1 MDEPSEQRIA
11 NDIARQQMEN
21 DPNSIYADTL
31 REDKISNFIQQI
43 NPDNLLVD
51 IEHRIR
57 GEKKNPYT
65 QQWEPISEGQKPIS
79 EALIVNFISFL
90 GSILN
95 QNTSLSHFTALE
107 INNIMEVVI
116 EYIRDDLTDNDE
128 TYDIVGNY
136 MEMTRIGNI
145 LCISIFAT
153 LKQALNGNLVR
164 RIFSSLKVNASLTE
178 EKKHGIKEAIQF
190 WK

>member
-1 MDEPSEQRIA
+1 MAPITEEGLA
-11 NDIARQQMEN
+11 NQIVQQQAEN

-65 QQWEPISEGQKPIS
+65 LQWEPISAGQKPMS
-79 EALIVNFISFL
+79 EALVVNFVSFL

-95 QNTSLSHFTALE
+95 QNTSLSHFTANE
-107 INNIMEVVI
+107 INNIMEVII

-128 TYDIVGNY
+128 EYEIVGDY
-136 MEMTRIGNI
+136 TEMTRIGNI
-145 LCISIFAT
+145 LCISVFAT
-153 LKQALNGNLVR
+153 LKQALNGNLAR
-164 RIFSSLKVNASLTE
+164 RVFSSLKVSASLTE